1 MNCWTEAIALKIM
14 TQNIDN
20 QKQKKKEN
28 LTRES
33 KQRKNYSKQENN
45 RNLIK
50 KSNLIALPF
59 EPRLIIKK
67 EKKSYIREFQ
77 LCIGAKKKQREE
89 GIKHLL

>member
-45 RNLIK
+45 RNYAILGEQPTVEDPW
-50 KSNLIALPF
+50 L
-59 EPRLIIKK
+59 
-67 EKKSYIREFQ
+67 
-77 LCIGAKKKQREE
+77 GAEVRSGGVQGPTRGKYQWM
-89 GIKHLL
+89 